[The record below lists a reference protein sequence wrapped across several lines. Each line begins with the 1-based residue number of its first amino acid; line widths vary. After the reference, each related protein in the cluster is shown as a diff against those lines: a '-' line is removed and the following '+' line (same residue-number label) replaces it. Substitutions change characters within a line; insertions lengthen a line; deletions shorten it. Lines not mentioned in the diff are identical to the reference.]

1 MLLLSRRMNE
11 WVLVVV
17 SLCLLEIVERVK
29 ILGPGAAVSAAA
41 AAETNPRS
49 CLGYHYCSS
58 CRRRCS
64 C

>member
-1 MLLLSRRMNE
+1 MNE